1 MINLNDYIEQ
11 FGDEE
16 YVPLKIAQQAVAEA
30 YSDNKLEE
38 AMELIKKSV
47 QDMNNTFKDT
57 LTND

>member
-1 MINLNDYIEQ
+1 MINLNDYIEE

-47 QDMNNTFKDT
+47 NEMNNSVNDALKD
-57 LTND
+57 D

>member
-47 QDMNNTFKDT
+47 NEMNNSVNDALKD
-57 LTND
+57 D